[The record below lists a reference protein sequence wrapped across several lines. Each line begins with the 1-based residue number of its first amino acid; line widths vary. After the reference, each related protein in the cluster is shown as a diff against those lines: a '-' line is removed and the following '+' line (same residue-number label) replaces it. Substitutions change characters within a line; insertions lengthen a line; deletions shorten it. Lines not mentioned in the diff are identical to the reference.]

1 MARGA
6 RRVLYGQEARAALLR
21 GMNILA
27 DTVAVT
33 LGPAGR
39 SVIIERP
46 FASPI
51 ISHTGHAIAK
61 HIHLDD
67 PMANMGVRAL
77 REVAWRTSDE
87 VGDGT
92 TTAMVLARA
101 MVRDGIRATMFGI
114 EPRHLQ
120 QGFDLACASG
130 IAALRQLSQPAQS
143 IEQLAGV
150 ATLATNGD
158 AELAAILSE
167 AAMRVGAEG
176 FVLVEAG
183 HGRASELEV
192 REGMHLDKGFISARF
207 ATNDD
212 QTLVELEDPYILL
225 HLGRIEELGAIVP
238 VLNAFAKSGKSLLLI
253 AEDVTGDALSTLVIN
268 KLKAGFKVAAAYAP
282 GFGERRKEMLE
293 DVAIATGGQAVAAEL
308 GNRLESLRPEM
319 LGRAKRVRISQDA
332 TTIIEGAGKAEDV
345 AFRARQLR
353 AAIEREKYLS
363 YDREQLQQRLARLVS
378 GIALVRVGGATET
391 EVAERKERA
400 GVAVHAVRA
409 ARASGIL
416 PGGGAALIFASR
428 ALAALEPDQPEQRA
442 AIDIVRR
449 ALAAPARRIAD
460 NAGADG
466 PWVVARLLH
475 GQEPDLGFDAETG
488 RFCDL
493 TRAGIVDPSEVV
505 CAAFRNAVS
514 TAARIVLSEAAVA
527 PVEAEPA

>member
-51 ISHTGHAIAK
+51 ISRTGHAIAK

-92 TTAMVLARA
+92 TTAMVLAHA

-143 IEQLAGV
+143 IEQLARV

-158 AELAAILSE
+158 AELGAALGE
-167 AAMRVGAEG
+167 AVGRIGAEG

-293 DVAIATGGQAVAAEL
+293 DVAIATGGQVVAAEL
-308 GNRLESLRPEM
+308 GNRLENLRPEM
-319 LGRAKRVRISQDA
+319 LGGAKRVRISQDA
-332 TTIIEGAGKAEDV
+332 TTIIDGAGKAEDV

-391 EVAERKERA
+391 EIAERKERA
-400 GVAVHAVRA
+400 GAAVHAVRA

-466 PWVVARLLH
+466 RWVVARLLD
-475 GQEPDLGFDAETG
+475 GPEPDLGFDAATG

-493 TRAGIVDPSEVV
+493 WEAGIVDATEVV